1 MEPAGPP
8 EPESSCGASWSEARA
23 GRDGVPHPTGVF
35 QVAERLQKRICA
47 LCPKDLEC
55 SVLYFAQSE
64 NIAAHENCLLY
75 SSALVECEDHDPF
88 NHDRNFDVES
98 VKKEVKRGRKLKCT
112 FCGKAGATVG
122 CDLKSCLKNYHFFCA
137 KSDHAVLQA
146 DGSKGTYRVLCR
158 QHADLQNDL
167 LSEKPL
173 SGVLHSHYSQ
183 LTRPKHGVK
192 SKRGR
197 KKHLSTGNP
206 VQDPNVEQYTKTA
219 AAVKNATQCS
229 HVIYDRKR
237 RATTQTS
244 RDRFV
249 KRVKRTESSK
259 EPEPVPSP
267 SGPPERMELD
277 RKEKDGRH
285 TDAIVKVPFLKKCKE
300 AGLLN
305 ALFEEIVDKLH
316 LIHERL
322 RDETTSESDYEEIGT
337 SLFDCRLFEDAFVNI
352 QAAIENKIHLS
363 EQRQQQLKDEI
374 ELLQGLKQT
383 LCSEL
388 QSSSTSDSSLS
399 S

>member
-8 EPESSCGASWSEARA
+8 ELQSSSGASWSEARGA
-23 GRDGVPHPTGVF
+23 REVAPLPTGVF

-98 VKKEVKRGRKLKCT
+98 VKKEIKRGRKLKCT

-122 CDLKSCLKNYHFFCA
+122 CDLKSCFKNYHFFCA

-146 DGSKGTYRVLCR
+146 DGSKGTYRVLCQ
-158 QHADLQNDL
+158 QHADPQNDV
-167 LSEKPL
+167 LSVKPL
-173 SGVLHSHYSQ
+173 SGVSHSHHSQ
-183 LTRPKHGVK
+183 QTEPKHGVK
-192 SKRGR
+192 RRKGR
-197 KKHLSTGNP
+197 KKGLSIGSP
-206 VQDPNVEQYTKTA
+206 VQ
-219 AAVKNATQCS
+219 
-229 HVIYDRKR
+229 
-237 RATTQTS
+237 
-244 RDRFV
+244 
-249 KRVKRTESSK
+249 
-259 EPEPVPSP
+259 
-267 SGPPERMELD
+267 PPERMALD

-285 TDAIVKVPFLKKCKE
+285 TDAIVKVPLLKKCKE

-305 ALFEEIVDKLH
+305 ALFEEILDKLH
-316 LIHERL
+316 LIQERL
-322 RDETTSESDYEEIGT
+322 MDETTSESDYEEIGT
-337 SLFDCRLFEDAFVNI
+337 SLFDCRLFEDTFVNF
-352 QAAIENKIHLS
+352 QAAVENKIHQS
-363 EQRQQQLKDEI
+363 EERQQQLKEEI
-374 ELLQGLKQT
+374 ELLQDLKQT
-383 LCSEL
+383 LCSQL

>member
-23 GRDGVPHPTGVF
+23 GRDVVPHPTGVF

-146 DGSKGTYRVLCR
+146 DGSKGTYRVLCQ

-167 LSEKPL
+167 LSVKPL

-183 LTRPKHGVK
+183 RTEPKHACFSGVK

-197 KKHLSTGNP
+197 KKHLSTGNLI
-206 VQDPNVEQYTKTA
+206 Q
-219 AAVKNATQCS
+219 
-229 HVIYDRKR
+229 
-237 RATTQTS
+237 
-244 RDRFV
+244 
-249 KRVKRTESSK
+249 
-259 EPEPVPSP
+259 
-267 SGPPERMELD
+267 PPERMALD
-277 RKEKDGRH
+277 RKEKDGRY

-316 LIHERL
+316 LIQERL
-322 RDETTSESDYEEIGT
+322 RDENTSESDYEEIGT

-388 QSSSTSDSSLS
+388 QSSSTSDSSS